1 MGKKRRKTSTTK
13 PKKKKSSSID
23 LAVIGCF
30 VIGILLMI
38 LIYAETGTLGEVL
51 SPVLGGIIGKVKYI
65 IPLGMIGI
73 SISLVKN
80 DKDYLFS
87 KICQFLVFTACI
99 AAMMSIYQ
107 ISKATVLNMNMS
119 FSVILEKSYEL
130 RKHWNWWWN
139 DWNSDCV
146 SINQSTWNVWCGR

>member
-1 MGKKRRKTSTTK
+1 MGKKLKKTSTTN
-13 PKKKKSSSID
+13 PKKKKSSSVD

-38 LIYAETGTLGEVL
+38 LIYAETGTVGEVL

-87 KICQFLVFTACI
+87 KICQFFVFTACI

-107 ISKATVLNMNMS
+107 ISKKTALTMDME
-119 FSVILEKSYEL
+119 FSVILERAYGL
-130 RKHWNWWWN
+130 RKHRNWGRN
-139 DWNSDCV
+139 DWNRDCV
-146 SINQSTWNVWCGR
+146 SIN

>member
-1 MGKKRRKTSTTK
+1 MGRKRRKTSGTK
-13 PKKKKSSSID
+13 QKKKKNSSID

-38 LIYAETGTLGEVL
+38 LIYAETGTVGEVL

-80 DKDYLFS
+80 DKDYLFT

-107 ISKATVLNMNMS
+107 ISKKTALTMDME
-119 FSVILEKSYEL
+119 FSTILERAYEL
-130 RKHWNWWWN
+130 RK
-139 DWNSDCV
+139 
-146 SINQSTWNVWCGR
+146 

>member
-1 MGKKRRKTSTTK
+1 MGKKRKKTTPTRQR
-13 PKKKKSSSID
+13 KKKNSSID

-38 LIYAETGTLGEVL
+38 LIYAETGTVGELL
-51 SPVLGGIIGKVKYI
+51 SPVLGGIIGKIKYI

-87 KICQFLVFTACI
+87 KICQFFVFTACI

-107 ISKATVLNMNMS
+107 ISKKTILTMDME
-119 FSVILEKSYEL
+119 FSSILERAYEL
-130 RKHWNWWWN
+130 RKHRYWWWN
-139 DWNSDCV
+139 YWNSDCL
-146 SINQSTWNVWCGR
+146 SIN

>member
-1 MGKKRRKTSTTK
+1 MGKKRKKTSTTK
-13 PKKKKSSSID
+13 TKKKKSSSID

-38 LIYAETGTLGEVL
+38 LIYAETGTVGEVL

-87 KICQFLVFTACI
+87 KICQFFVFTACI

-107 ISKATVLNMNMS
+107 ISKKTALTMDME
-119 FSVILEKSYEL
+119 FSVILERAYEL
-130 RKHWNWWWN
+130 RKHRNWWRNHWN
-139 DWNSDCV
+139 RDCV
-146 SINQSTWNVWCGR
+146 SIN